1 MTQLRDN
8 NGNRLDYITVAGH
21 TSDRD
26 GYNTVYAKV
35 GSDVVRIT
43 LDEPFFDVFNI
54 DIPNEVVEG
63 DSFTVSADID
73 NSDGRQFEQ
82 TIEYSVDGTVE
93 DSTIEELENESQNV
107 SFSDVIYSPGSY
119 TLEVSSDDASMSD
132 VLDVLEEAYFS
143 VYGISAPSTVE
154 EDESFS
160 VSATVE
166 NTGEAS
172 DTQDISYNRGGS
184 SSESLSGGESTGVSF
199 SDSISDE
206 GSYTLTI
213 SSDDDSDST
222 SITVE
227 AAIPDNVVAYGG
239 DDANTYV
246 HDVSDGSL
254 MHTLTESADTVE
266 AVGLSD
272 THVAYGESFGGNE
285 NTYVHDLS
293 DGSLVHTLTES
304 GGAVRGVALSD
315 TYVAY
320 GGRDENT
327 YVHDVSDGSLVHTL
341 TASGGIVVSVSL
353 SESYVAYGGG
363 DDNTYVHDLSDG
375 SLVHTLTES
384 GDTVR
389 DVALS
394 DSYVAYGS
402 NDNNAY
408 VHDLSDGSLVQ
419 TLTEAEFTVR
429 SVALS
434 DTHIAYGSNDEN
446 TYIHNVSNW
455 SLVQTLTESGDAV
468 VGVALS

>member
-43 LDEPFFDVFNI
+43 LDEPFFDIFNI

-93 DSTIEELENESQNV
+93 DSTIEELENESRNV
-107 SFSDVIYSPGSY
+107 SFSDVIHSPGEY

-132 VLDVLEEAYFS
+132 VLTVLEEAYFS

-160 VSATVE
+160 VSATVQ

-172 DTQDISYNRGGS
+172 DSQYIDYNRGGGTT
-184 SSESLSGGESTGVSF
+184 ESLSGGQSTSVSF
-199 SDSISDE
+199 SDSISNT
-206 GSYTLTI
+206 GNYTLKI
-213 SSDDDSDST
+213 SSDDNSDST

-227 AAIPDNVVAYGG
+227 SALPDIVAYGG
-239 DDANTYV
+239 GRFDETTYV
-246 HDVSDGSL
+246 HNRSDGSL
-254 MHTLTESADTVE
+254 M
-266 AVGLSD
+266 
-272 THVAYGESFGGNE
+272 Y
-285 NTYVHDLS
+285 
-293 DGSLVHTLTES
+293 TLTES
-304 GGAVRGVALSD
+304 GFDVNDVALSD
-315 TYVAY
+315 TQIAY
-320 GGRDENT
+320 
-327 YVHDVSDGSLVHTL
+327 
-341 TASGGIVVSVSL
+341 AS
-353 SESYVAYGGG
+353 G

-384 GDTVR
+384 SSAVYS
-389 DVALS
+389 VALT
-394 DSYVAYGS
+394 DTHVAYGG
-402 NDNNAY
+402 NDERTY
-408 VHDLSDGSLVQ
+408 VHDLSDGSRIAR
-419 TLTEAEFTVR
+419 LTE
-429 SVALS
+429 
-434 DTHIAYGSNDEN
+434 
-446 TYIHNVSNW
+446 
-455 SLVQTLTESGDAV
+455 
-468 VGVALS
+468 